1 MEIIKKKI
9 KQAVT
14 TKVTEDSINIIPN
27 TGATYYM
34 KFSLS
39 HEAIDLGFMD
49 ALIEEEENL

>member
-1 MEIIKKKI
+1 MEIIRKKI

-14 TKVTEDSINIIPN
+14 TKVSEDSIDIIPN

-34 KFSLS
+34 KISLS